1 MRRRTG
7 GFFVLVIGLF
17 LSLPL
22 TRRNNVVNCHHH
34 KKPLTAANSP
44 IPSKLVKFLGGEVG
58 RAQLR
63 AVALAGENEG
73 GELIFIIILVFLVL
87 EKEVCNYFVIDNLS
101 LPCQME
107 LGSWMG
113 MEVKEDEVKMIIC
126 DLCFTS

>member
-1 MRRRTG
+1 M
-7 GFFVLVIGLF
+7 
-17 LSLPL
+17 
-22 TRRNNVVNCHHH
+22 
-34 KKPLTAANSP
+34 
-44 IPSKLVKFLGGEVG
+44 G

-113 MEVKEDEVKMIIC
+113 MEVKEEEVTMIIC
-126 DLCFTS
+126 DLAFIS